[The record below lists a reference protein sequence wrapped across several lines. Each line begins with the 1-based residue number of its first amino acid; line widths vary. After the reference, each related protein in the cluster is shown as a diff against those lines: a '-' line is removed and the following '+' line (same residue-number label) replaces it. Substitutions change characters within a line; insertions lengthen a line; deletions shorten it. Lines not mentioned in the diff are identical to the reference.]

1 MECPALV
8 KLKTQNLRKQPLILF
23 WWRESLVLDCSY
35 SECGSIFLC
44 HLLSQSLSLTSICLF
59 LVLHSLFLEEQWYHD
74 HHHHRSQWILTLS
87 SLTTWSL
94 SQPLHPNSFL
104 LSSPRWMH
112 ASHFRFF
119 FSSSSSP
126 RPPDKASL
134 LTVSKALGGTTQNSM
149 SLSCLLW
156 SGPSF

>member
-1 MECPALV
+1 MEGVAC
-8 KLKTQNLRKQPLILF
+8 LRF
-23 WWRESLVLDCSY
+23 WLLTEGRST
-35 SECGSIFLC
+35 FLC

-59 LVLHSLFLEEQWYHD
+59 PVLHSLFLEEQWYHN
-74 HHHHRSQWILTLS
+74 HHHHRSAGSQWILTSS
-87 SLTTWSL
+87 SLTTW

-112 ASHFRFF
+112 ASHFQFF

-134 LTVSKALGGTTQNSM
+134 LTVSKAFERTTQNSM
-149 SLSCLLW
+149 SMSCLLW
-156 SGPSF
+156 SGPSFERSKLIFTNGNSALAL